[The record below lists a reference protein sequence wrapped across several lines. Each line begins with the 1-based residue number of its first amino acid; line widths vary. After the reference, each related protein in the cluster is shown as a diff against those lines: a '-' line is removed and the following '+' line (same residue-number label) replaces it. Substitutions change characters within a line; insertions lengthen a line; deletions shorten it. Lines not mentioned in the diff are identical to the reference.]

1 LSSTINSSATS
12 FSISGTTTGWPATAG
27 GGFYMVIDP
36 GLSTEEKVFVG
47 SRSSGSLSSVTRG
60 VDGTLAASH
69 DAGATCYPVFTAV
82 DADQANDLASTMTTK
97 GDLISTDGTDPARL
111 GVGTNNHRLVAAS
124 GETTGLK
131 WVADTQNTVID
142 AKGDLLVGSAAD
154 TVARLA
160 VDTTDGAVLIAD
172 STATNGV
179 SWQAQNTG
187 VRNILYNGAMQVA
200 QRSNSI
206 ASITAVGYYTAD
218 RWKSDFSSLGTWT
231 QSVENDAP
239 TGSGFRK
246 SLKML
251 CTTADAS
258 PAAGDYHQLYQVLE
272 GQDLQAFR
280 KGTSSAQQ
288 FTISFWVK
296 ANVTG
301 TYIFELFDADNTR
314 QVSKSYTISASGTW
328 EFKTLTLPADTTGA
342 FDNDTAASL
351 YCVFWLGAGSSST
364 SGTLNTSWA
373 TLTQANRAVGQTNLA
388 AATNNYWQLTGVQL
402 NVGGVAAPFEFKSY
416 GQELRECQRYFYRHA
431 DGAVTSNGPVGMAT
445 AFSATDARSIVQF
458 PVTMRTTPTLAASYT
473 SGTDYYAFARNSADD
488 TFNSFTLLN
497 GFASQV
503 LIGNSSE
510 ISSTAGHAGYFRV
523 NNALGKVDFAA
534 EL

>member
-60 VDGTLAASH
+60 VDGTLSASH
-69 DAGATCYPVFTAV
+69 DSGATCYPVFTSI
-82 DADQANDLASTMTTK
+82 DADQANKLASTMTTK
-97 GDLISTDGTDPARL
+97 GDLVSTDGSDPARL

-200 QRSNSI
+200 QRGTST
-206 ASITAVGYYTAD
+206 ASITTNGYYTAD
-218 RWKSDFSSLGTWT
+218 RWRTAIITLGTWT
-231 QSVENDAP
+231 QSVEADAP

-246 SLKML
+246 SVKML

-258 PAAGDYHQLYQVLE
+258 PAAGDSLVFQQHLE
-272 GQDLQAFR
+272 GQDLQAVK

-288 FTISFWVK
+288 LTLSFWVK
-296 ANVTG
+296 SNVTG
-301 TYIFELFDADNTR
+301 TYIAELRDADNAR
-314 QVSKSYTISASGTW
+314 FCGKAYSISASATW
-328 EFKTLTLPADTTGA
+328 EFKTVTFPADTTGA
-342 FDNDTAASL
+342 FDNDEALSL
-351 YCVFWLGAGSSST
+351 AVNWWLSAGSDFT
-364 SGTLNTSWA
+364 SGTLQSGWQT
-373 TLTQANRAVGQTNLA
+373 TTANRAVGQTNLG
-388 AATNNYWQLTGVQL
+388 AATNNYWQITGVQL
-402 NVGGVAAPFEFKSY
+402 NVGGVAAPFEFESIGTTIEK
-416 GQELRECQRYFYRHA
+416 CQRYFSKSYNLTVAPATVTTVGARGFELGA
-431 DGAVTSNGPVGMAT
+431 DANQERSVTLEFPTAMRATPTVTAYSPVSGTSGQWRVYNVARTLNNDSAVTIVYQSEK
-445 AFSATDARSIVQF
+445 SAVF
-458 PVTMRTTPTLAASYT
+458 VC
-473 SGTDYYAFARNSADD
+473 
-488 TFNSFTLLN
+488 TFNGSN
-497 GFASQV
+497 MQ
-503 LIGNSSE
+503 
-510 ISSTAGHAGYFRV
+510 GHYRA
-523 NNALGKVDFAA
+523 DA